1 MRRTFVIGDIHGCYK
16 TLMALLAKISP
27 DPARDALIFL
37 GDYIDRG
44 PDSQKVIAELLQLQ
58 QKYTNFVAL
67 KGNHERMF
75 LDFLAGR
82 DREFYLMMGGR
93 STLKSYGLAKKW
105 SPENKNSIPQDHLIF
120 INELFSY
127 WEDEEYIYTHAGLQ
141 PGIHVSQ
148 QTPEWLLWARNKFID
163 SDYDFGKRVIF
174 GHTPFTTPRIE
185 SNKIGIDTGAV
196 FDGRLTCLILPETE
210 FVSVPGE
217 KW

>member
-16 TLMALLAKISP
+16 TLMALLAEVSP
-27 DPARDALIFL
+27 DPVRDALVFL

-58 QKYTNFVAL
+58 HKFTNFVAL
-67 KGNHERMF
+67 KGNHEQMF
-75 LDFLAGR
+75 LDFLDGR
-82 DREFYLMMGGR
+82 DQDFYLMMGGGP
-93 STLKSYGLAKKW
+93 TLKSYGLKKEW
-105 SPENKNSIPQDHLIF
+105 FPECKNGIPQDHLIF
-120 INELFSY
+120 INELFTY
-127 WEDEEYIYTHAGLQ
+127 WEDGDYIFTHAGLQ

-148 QTPEWLLWARNKFID
+148 QAPEWLLWARNSFVD

-196 FDGRLTCLILPETE
+196 YGGRLTCIILPELD